1 MEKNSKPV
9 IYLLDASS
17 YIHRAFHAIRGLT
30 TSDGVPTNAVYG
42 FTTMV
47 LKVLREEKPRY
58 LAVVYDAKGPTF
70 RHEMYPTY
78 KANRPPLDPGLK
90 TQFPLVRQ
98 VVTALEMPAVEIE
111 GYEADD
117 LMASLAVQAREKG
130 FEVVL
135 VSGDKDLFQLV
146 GPGVTIW
153 DTMKDLRM
161 GPEEVTEKLGI
172 TPEQVVDYMALTG
185 DSSDNVPGV
194 PGVGPKTA
202 AKLIAEH
209 GSLEAV
215 LDAAAGMKKSKMRD
229 NLLQYRDQALLSRKL
244 VRLALDA
251 PVEFRPSVFKVQ
263 EPDPAV
269 LTPVLARLEFSKLMS
284 EFAAPAAAD
293 DAEYGKITDPAKLEA
308 FLKAAQK
315 RGRLSVDTETTSL
328 DVMQAELVGVSLCYE
343 AGKAVYVPMGH
354 KLKQGQSQADR
365 AAVIKVLT
373 PYLADAKLPKIGQNL
388 KYDLSVLKRAGL
400 EVGGV
405 AFDTMVAS
413 YLLNPGRTSHGLTAI
428 AAEFLGRGMI
438 SYEEATGGKNLS
450 FALADLDKAVD
461 YAAEDAD
468 VALQAAEKM
477 EPMLKEAGVK
487 RLFDEL
493 EMPLVP
499 LLSKLE
505 MTGVALDVEALNEL
519 GKELGARL
527 IEMEARCYKLA
538 GHEFNL
544 NSPQQLGKVLFEELN
559 LPQIKKTKKKTAYST
574 DVSVLTQLAEVHPL
588 PAEILEYRSMAKLK
602 GTYVDTLPKLVNPET
617 GRVHTSFNQTVTATG
632 RLSSSDPNLQNI
644 PIRSDLGER
653 IRACFIAGPGRLVVS
668 ADYSQVE
675 LRVLAHLSEDPLL
688 IQDMTSG
695 LDVHTQTASRLFDVP
710 PEEVTKEQRA
720 RAKTVNF
727 GVLYGMSAF
736 RLAREQKI
744 ELAEAQGIIERYLG
758 RYKGIAAFQQA
769 NLAQA
774 RERGYVTTLLGRR
787 RFLPAINYRDRVAR
801 EAAERMA
808 LNTPIQGTA
817 ADVIK
822 LAMLK
827 VDKMMQEEFPQALMT
842 LQVHDELVFE
852 VPEKEVK
859 KFAARVKEVMEGV
872 LTLKVPIKVDVE
884 WGQNWAEAH

>member
-1 MEKNSKPV
+1 MAQAPV

-17 YIHRAFHAIRGLT
+17 YIHRAFHAIRGLST
-30 TSDGVPTNAVYG
+30 RDGVPTGAVYG
-42 FTTMV
+42 FTQM
-47 LKVLREEKPRY
+47 LLRVIKDAEPQY

-70 RHEMYPTY
+70 RHEMYPAY
-78 KANRPPLDPGLK
+78 KANRPPLDPGLI

-98 VVTALEMPAVEIE
+98 VVTALELPAVEME

-117 LMASLAVQAREKG
+117 LMASLAAQAKAQG

-135 VSGDKDLFQLV
+135 VTGDKDFFQLV
-146 GPGVTIW
+146 GQGVTIW
-153 DTMKDLRM
+153 DTMKDQRL
-161 GPEEVTEKLGI
+161 GPDEVSEKLGI

-202 AKLIAEH
+202 AKLINEYGNLDAV
-209 GSLEAV
+209 LEAAP
-215 LDAAAGMKKSKMRD
+215 DMKKSKMRS
-229 NLLQYRDQALLSRKL
+229 NLIEYRDQALLSRNL

-251 PVEFRPSVFKVQ
+251 PVQFQPSVFEVR

-269 LTPVLARLEFSKLMS
+269 LTPVLARLEFSKLVS
-284 EFAAPAAAD
+284 EFAAPPVAVD
-293 DAEYGKITDPAKLEA
+293 TDYGRITNPAKLEA
-308 FLKAAQK
+308 FLKAAK
-315 RGRLSVDTETTSL
+315 KKGRLSVDTETTSL
-328 DVMQAELVGVSLCYE
+328 DVMQADLVGVSLCHD
-343 AGKAVYVPMGH
+343 AGKAVYVPVGH
-354 KLKQGQSQADR
+354 QLKEGQSQADR
-365 AAVIKVLT
+365 EAVLKVLA
-373 PYLADAKLPKIGQNL
+373 PYLADPDLPKIGQNL

-400 EVGGV
+400 TVGGV

-450 FALADLDKAVD
+450 FALTDLDKATD

-477 EPMLKEAGVK
+477 EPMLEEAGLK

-493 EMPLVP
+493 EIPLVP

-505 MTGVALDVEALNEL
+505 RNGVALDVDQLSDL
-519 GKELGARL
+519 SKELGTRL
-527 IEMEARCYKLA
+527 DGIEERCYKLA

-544 NSPQQLGKVLFEELN
+544 NSPQQLGKVLFEELG
-559 LPQIKKTKKKTAYST
+559 LPQMKKTKKKTAYST
-574 DVSVLTQLAEVHPL
+574 DMSVLTQLAETHPL
-588 PAEILEYRSMAKLK
+588 PAEILEYRSVAKLK
-602 GTYVDTLPKLVNPET
+602 GTYVDTLPNLVNPDT

-632 RLSSSDPNLQNI
+632 RLSSSNPNLQNI

-653 IRACFIAGPGRLVVS
+653 IRACFIAEPGMLMVS

-688 IQDMTSG
+688 IEDMTSG
-695 LDVHTQTASRLFDVP
+695 LDVHTQTASRLFEVP
-710 PEEVTKEQRA
+710 PQEVTKEQRA

-758 RYKGIAAFQQA
+758 RYQGIAAFQQS
-769 NLAQA
+769 NLSQA
-774 RERGYVTTLLGRR
+774 RDRGYVTTLLGRR

-801 EAAERMA
+801 ESAERMA

-822 LAMLK
+822 LAMLR
-827 VDKMMQEEFPQALMT
+827 VDEMMQEDFPAALMT

-852 VPEKEVK
+852 APESQVEN
-859 KFAARVKEVMEGV
+859 FAARVKEVMEGV
-872 LTLKVPIKVDVE
+872 LTLKVPLEVDVN
-884 WGQNWAEAH
+884 WGKNWAEAH